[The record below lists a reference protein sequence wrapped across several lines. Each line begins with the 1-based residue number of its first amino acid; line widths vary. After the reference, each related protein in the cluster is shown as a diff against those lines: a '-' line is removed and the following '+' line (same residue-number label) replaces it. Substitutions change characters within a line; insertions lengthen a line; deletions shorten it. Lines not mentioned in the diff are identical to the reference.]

1 MPFNF
6 PPQQLQ
12 GHRNLFA
19 FWSYSFFV
27 FQRTPVHNSIFPCSI
42 ILILFIALNI
52 FLAFN
57 NILLCIPGNRDVHYT
72 AYYPPRE
79 LAGYIPAY
87 LSLLFVFVPILYM
100 GLNMITCPKV
110 DCIDGIWDTRSNA
123 CCMEDYSIRND
134 DLLGECKKE
143 CGNVDNTSNQIDSLP
158 AICDEDVRLV
168 NLRIRQQLKRQSRNW

>member
-1 MPFNF
+1 MA
-6 PPQQLQ
+6 QQPIRRRDHSSTETCGYMTFL
-12 GHRNLFA
+12 L
-19 FWSYSFFV
+19 S
-27 FQRTPVHNSIFPCSI
+27 
-42 ILILFIALNI
+42 NI
-52 FLAFN
+52 FFIVYFLWA
-57 NILLCIPGNRDVHYT
+57 LLPDQIIEHIDVHYT